1 MKEYVKEKLLQKY
14 TLVEKNMNELTAIRK
29 GMYRFDC
36 EAYEIKDIGNLFFI
50 SMKAM
55 FGLMKMETIVVT
67 PLHKDLSFCN
77 FDIVNFMKQQTYIFE
92 MYQSS
97 IEKEDLSS
105 FDDIKSR
112 YSHIEDRIASPRWY
126 DELKLS
132 SCLAKKGINISKE
145 ADRMMK
151 EMFDN
156 YLELLDKAPD
166 CDPDLKSREVK
177 KYVDRLINEGGTA
190 VDNMN
195 KIIGKD
201 KTEKLIR
208 TYMYGV

>member
-1 MKEYVKEKLLQKY
+1 MKEYVKEKLSQKY
-14 TLVEKNMNELTAIRK
+14 TLVEKNMNELTTIRK

-92 MYQSS
+92 MYESS
-97 IEKEDLSS
+97 IEKADLSS
-105 FDDIKSR
+105 FDEIAKR
-112 YSHIEDRIASPRWY
+112 YSHLGDYASAPRWY

-132 SCLAKKGINISKE
+132 SCLAKKGKNISKE
-145 ADRMMK
+145 ADRMIK

-156 YLELLDKAPD
+156 YLELLDKVPD
-166 CDPDLKSREVK
+166 CDPDLKAREVK
-177 KYVDRLINEGGTA
+177 KYVDRLINEGGAA

-201 KTEKLIR
+201 KTEILIR